1 MVYHCK
7 FRKLNTTLL
16 SGAECEFSIYT
27 ECICFVLFFF
37 QIDRVGQAVC
47 TWDVTVSSSKFY
59 YSSRLTAIEWDISG
73 VVNPDDVAEA
83 SVLAI
88 FVKLRQ

>member
-7 FRKLNTTLL
+7 FRKFNTTAL
-16 SGAECEFSIYT
+16 SGVECEFNIHT
-27 ECICFVLFFF
+27 VKHCFILFF

-47 TWDVTVSSSKFY
+47 SWDTTVSSRKFY
-59 YSSRLTAIEWDISG
+59 YSSRPTAIDWDIGG
-73 VVNPDDVAEA
+73 VVNPNDVVEA

-88 FVKLRQ
+88 FVKLNQ

>member
-7 FRKLNTTLL
+7 FRKLNTTTKFIFCRKVKILY
-16 SGAECEFSIYT
+16 GNC
-27 ECICFVLFFF
+27 F

-47 TWDVTVSSSKFY
+47 TWDATVSSRKFY
-59 YSSRLTAIEWDISG
+59 YSTRLTAIDWDIGG
-73 VVNPDDVAEA
+73 VVNPNDVEEA

-88 FVKLRQ
+88 FVKLTQ